1 MIDISYTKKGIIDML
16 RRDKN
21 VKAAPNRF
29 QDSKEVESL
38 DVCICFDERVFDSVL
53 EGIYINI
60 LRSRSSTS
68 SL

>member
-1 MIDISYTKKGIIDML
+1 ML
-16 RRDKN
+16 RRDKS

-29 QDSKEVESL
+29 QDSKEVESV

-53 EGIYINI
+53 EGIGFVVFE
-60 LRSRSSTS
+60 SRSSVA